1 MDFITNNEGMVKIR
15 TDAVGGDLDRIAF
28 KYPTS
33 FMNEMARQLTSA
45 IESATGVEGIADSSV
60 ELIMMFASSTY
71 MEHVSD
77 NVTYRRLMLIDAVSA
92 PRDFWVKWTRLEATD
107 GEYNEGNILFELG
120 EDVDQKI
127 REREYRYLLTA
138 GKDKY
143 HNSMGRKK
151 VTEWRDVIKRAAKRG
166 ELTKVESDFELAP
179 ETLELEERIADL
191 LGKRIEARTQ
201 PAKEEVPYIT
211 PENDEFARAMEK
223 ARLVVEAAVE
233 EAEEPTLEEIADEIS
248 EAEAEEI
255 PEEPIE
261 AFPVGEGGPLAVD
274 EVVEEPIIEEEP
286 VGASIARPIE
296 EPIIEEPIA
305 EEEPVSESDEMI
317 TDTPD
322 AVEHNGDSFLRF
334 KKRLWQIRAIMM
346 ALIGAAAGLFF
357 AGLWLILTKLA
368 VIDAEPLLAIA
379 VGLGAALLAAAT
391 VMLITRKSDKTF
403 AEELD
408 ESFGL
413 KARVQTM
420 IAYKGE
426 SGDILSLQRD
436 DAERALESVPLNSY
450 KFKRIW
456 IYVVALVLAATIL
469 TTGIVVKDMRDYV
482 PPEEVEAFVLSDLQR
497 EGLNELIRYV
507 ERSDME
513 EEFRTPIA
521 EELRSLLAELELID
535 TVPDMQAA
543 LGKTMAIIC
552 DITYESSTATE
563 MLNALWDSDDI
574 YLRYLAKTLDTS
586 SWTAPDW
593 GDFAEKVTE
602 YSLILMGDNNEDE
615 DALHGKASLKW
626 ALESITLKL
635 DNALLSSGLDE
646 SDEIYAAITHLFD
659 ANPGGLRVILAAIDY
674 HDDNSAR
681 DALNQSLNLNSKALY
696 DAISLNKVN
705 ASTGEYA
712 MTRLAGLFLVPVP
725 EFERPEFV
733 KNGESVEGGQGG
745 VNDKEDENG
754 TGDGGI
760 GEGATYGSDDLVLD
774 PISGK
779 YVKYSELIDTY
790 YAKMNEKLNSGA
802 YTEEQQEAI
811 RKYFDLLY
819 GGLEKKEEGK

>member
-1 MDFITNNEGMVKIR
+1 M
-15 TDAVGGDLDRIAF
+15 
-28 KYPTS
+28 
-33 FMNEMARQLTSA
+33 
-45 IESATGVEGIADSSV
+45 
-60 ELIMMFASSTY
+60 
-71 MEHVSD
+71 
-77 NVTYRRLMLIDAVSA
+77 
-92 PRDFWVKWTRLEATD
+92 
-107 GEYNEGNILFELG
+107 
-120 EDVDQKI
+120 
-127 REREYRYLLTA
+127 
-138 GKDKY
+138 
-143 HNSMGRKK
+143 
-151 VTEWRDVIKRAAKRG
+151 
-166 ELTKVESDFELAP
+166 
-179 ETLELEERIADL
+179 
-191 LGKRIEARTQ
+191 
-201 PAKEEVPYIT
+201 
-211 PENDEFARAMEK
+211 
-223 ARLVVEAAVE
+223 
-233 EAEEPTLEEIADEIS
+233 
-248 EAEAEEI
+248 
-255 PEEPIE
+255 
-261 AFPVGEGGPLAVD
+261 D
-274 EVVEEPIIEEEP
+274 EVVEEPT
-286 VGASIARPIE
+286 VDE
-296 EPIIEEPIA
+296 EPINEEEPIA

-322 AVEHNGDSFLRF
+322 AVEHKGDSFLRF

-346 ALIGAAAGLFF
+346 ALIGTAAGLFF

-379 VGLGAALLAAAT
+379 VGLGAALLAAAA

-469 TTGIVVKDMRDYV
+469 TTGLVVKDMRDYV

-513 EEFRTPIA
+513 EEFRAPIV
-521 EELRSLLAELELID
+521 EELRSLLAELEIID

-593 GDFAEKVTE
+593 GDFAEKITE

-626 ALESITLKL
+626 ALESMTLKL

-674 HDDNSAR
+674 HDDDSAR

>member
-1 MDFITNNEGMVKIR
+1 MAINGRKFNKNDSGPKNALYEARNIPVAPMVSLEEEKKKKPIGFPFFVLLLPPR
-15 TDAVGGDLDRIAF
+15 PIIPKVVKADID
-28 KYPTS
+28 
-33 FMNEMARQLTSA
+33 
-45 IESATGVEGIADSSV
+45 VEI
-60 ELIMMFASSTY
+60 I
-71 MEHVSD
+71 
-77 NVTYRRLMLIDAVSA
+77 
-92 PRDFWVKWTRLEATD
+92 
-107 GEYNEGNILFELG
+107 YNER
-120 EDVDQKI
+120 EDEPVG
-127 REREYRYLLTA
+127 A
-138 GKDKY
+138 
-143 HNSMGRKK
+143 S
-151 VTEWRDVIKRAAKRG
+151 
-166 ELTKVESDFELAP
+166 
-179 ETLELEERIADL
+179 IA
-191 LGKRIEARTQ
+191 RPI
-201 PAKEEVPYIT
+201 
-211 PENDEFARAMEK
+211 
-223 ARLVVEAAVE
+223 
-233 EAEEPTLEEIADEIS
+233 EEPVI
-248 EAEAEEI
+248 
-255 PEEPIE
+255 EEPIAE
-261 AFPVGEGGPLAVD
+261 EEPVGASIARPIEEPVI
-274 EVVEEPIIEEEP
+274 EEPISEEESVGASIARPIEEPVIEEPIAEEEP

>member
-1 MDFITNNEGMVKIR
+1 MAINGRKFNKNDSGPKNALYEARNIPVAPMVSLEEEKKKKPIGFPFFVLLLPPR
-15 TDAVGGDLDRIAF
+15 PIIPKVVKADID
-28 KYPTS
+28 
-33 FMNEMARQLTSA
+33 
-45 IESATGVEGIADSSV
+45 VEI
-60 ELIMMFASSTY
+60 I
-71 MEHVSD
+71 
-77 NVTYRRLMLIDAVSA
+77 
-92 PRDFWVKWTRLEATD
+92 
-107 GEYNEGNILFELG
+107 YNER
-120 EDVDQKI
+120 ED
-127 REREYRYLLTA
+127 EP
-138 GKDKY
+138 
-143 HNSMGRKK
+143 
-151 VTEWRDVIKRAAKRG
+151 VTEPVKEPISEKEPVGA
-166 ELTKVESDFELAP
+166 S
-179 ETLELEERIADL
+179 IA
-191 LGKRIEARTQ
+191 RPI
-201 PAKEEVPYIT
+201 
-211 PENDEFARAMEK
+211 
-223 ARLVVEAAVE
+223 
-233 EAEEPTLEEIADEIS
+233 EEPVIEEE
-248 EAEAEEI
+248 
-255 PEEPIE
+255 
-261 AFPVGEGGPLAVD
+261 PLAVD

-296 EPIIEEPIA
+296 EPVIEEPIEAFPVGVAERPEGVEWQTGGLADPEGDRVATRGGPLAVDEVVEEPTVDEEPINEEEPIA
-305 EEEPVSESDEMI
+305 EEEPVSANDEMI

-322 AVEHNGDSFLRF
+322 AVEHKGDSFLRF

-450 KFKRIW
+450 KFKRFW

-469 TTGIVVKDMRDYV
+469 TTGLVVKDMRDYV

-626 ALESITLKL
+626 ALESMTLKL

-646 SDEIYAAITHLFD
+646 SDEIYAAISHLFD
-659 ANPGGLRVILAAIDY
+659 ANPGGLKVILAAIDY
-674 HDDNSAR
+674 YDDDFAR
-681 DALNQSLNLNSKALY
+681 DALNQSLNLNSGALY

>member
-1 MDFITNNEGMVKIR
+1 MAINGRKFNKNDSGPKNALYEARNIPVAPMVSLEEEKKKKPIGFPFFVLLLPPR
-15 TDAVGGDLDRIAF
+15 PIIPKVVKADID
-28 KYPTS
+28 
-33 FMNEMARQLTSA
+33 
-45 IESATGVEGIADSSV
+45 VEI
-60 ELIMMFASSTY
+60 I
-71 MEHVSD
+71 
-77 NVTYRRLMLIDAVSA
+77 
-92 PRDFWVKWTRLEATD
+92 
-107 GEYNEGNILFELG
+107 YNER
-120 EDVDQKI
+120 ED
-127 REREYRYLLTA
+127 EP
-138 GKDKY
+138 
-143 HNSMGRKK
+143 
-151 VTEWRDVIKRAAKRG
+151 VTEPVK
-166 ELTKVESDFELAP
+166 
-179 ETLELEERIADL
+179 
-191 LGKRIEARTQ
+191 
-201 PAKEEVPYIT
+201 
-211 PENDEFARAMEK
+211 
-223 ARLVVEAAVE
+223 
-233 EAEEPTLEEIADEIS
+233 
-248 EAEAEEI
+248 
-255 PEEPIE
+255 EPIS
-261 AFPVGEGGPLAVD
+261 
-274 EVVEEPIIEEEP
+274 EEEP

-296 EPIIEEPIA
+296 EPVIEEEPLAVDEVVEEPIIKEEPVGASIARPIEEPLIKEESLAVDEVVEEPTVDEEPINEEEPIA

-322 AVEHNGDSFLRF
+322 AVEHKGDSFLRF

-456 IYVVALVLAATIL
+456 IYVVAFVLAAAIL
-469 TTGIVVKDMRDYV
+469 TTGLVVKDMRDYV

-521 EELRSLLAELELID
+521 EELRSLLDELELID

-563 MLNALWDSDDI
+563 ILNALWDSDDI

-593 GDFAEKVTE
+593 GDFAEKITE

-626 ALESITLKL
+626 ALESMTLKL

-674 HDDNSAR
+674 HDDDSAR

>member
-1 MDFITNNEGMVKIR
+1 MVSLEEEKKKKPIGFPFFVLLLPPR
-15 TDAVGGDLDRIAF
+15 PVIPKVVKADID
-28 KYPTS
+28 
-33 FMNEMARQLTSA
+33 
-45 IESATGVEGIADSSV
+45 VEI
-60 ELIMMFASSTY
+60 I
-71 MEHVSD
+71 
-77 NVTYRRLMLIDAVSA
+77 
-92 PRDFWVKWTRLEATD
+92 
-107 GEYNEGNILFELG
+107 YNER
-120 EDVDQKI
+120 ED
-127 REREYRYLLTA
+127 EP
-138 GKDKY
+138 
-143 HNSMGRKK
+143 
-151 VTEWRDVIKRAAKRG
+151 VTE
-166 ELTKVESDFELAP
+166 
-179 ETLELEERIADL
+179 
-191 LGKRIEARTQ
+191 
-201 PAKEEVPYIT
+201 
-211 PENDEFARAMEK
+211 
-223 ARLVVEAAVE
+223 LVK
-233 EAEEPTLEEIADEIS
+233 
-248 EAEAEEI
+248 
-255 PEEPIE
+255 EPIS
-261 AFPVGEGGPLAVD
+261 
-274 EVVEEPIIEEEP
+274 EEEP

-296 EPIIEEPIA
+296 EPVIEEPIEAFPVGVAERPEGVEWQTGGLADPEGDRVATRGGPLAVDEVVEEPISEEEPVGASIARPIEEPLIEEEPLAVDEVVEEPTVDEEPINGEEPIA
-305 EEEPVSESDEMI
+305 EEEPVSDSDEMI

-322 AVEHNGDSFLRF
+322 AVEHKGDSFLRF

-346 ALIGAAAGLFF
+346 ALIGVAAGLFF

-379 VGLGAALLAAAT
+379 VGLGAALLAAAI
-391 VMLITRKSDKTF
+391 VMLITRKNDKTF

-456 IYVVALVLAATIL
+456 IYVVAFVLAAAIL
-469 TTGIVVKDMRDYV
+469 TTGLVVKDMRDYV

-535 TVPDMQAA
+535 TVPDMQVA

-626 ALESITLKL
+626 ALESMTLKL

-674 HDDNSAR
+674 HDDDSAR